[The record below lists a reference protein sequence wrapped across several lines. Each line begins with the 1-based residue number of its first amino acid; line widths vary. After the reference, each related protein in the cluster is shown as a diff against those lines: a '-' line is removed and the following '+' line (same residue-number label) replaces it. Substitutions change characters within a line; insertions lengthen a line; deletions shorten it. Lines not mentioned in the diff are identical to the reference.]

1 VTGNIGGH
9 SVGLAGCFPDR
20 AAAGSAATTAIED
33 GWDSRVLLVAGD
45 TVVRVPRRP
54 EVEGVLRVEGRLLR
68 ELAPVLPVAVPTPH
82 RICDQHG
89 SMAYP
94 HLPGTP
100 LDDDTMDRVGA
111 GRPIAAQVASVL
123 AATWSFPA
131 GRARELGVAPHSFA
145 PALDH
150 FRRRVLPL
158 VDDVRGARLL
168 DHAGRQL
175 RDVAEVRL
183 VHGDL
188 GPAHVLCDDG
198 GVVGVI
204 DWSDSHLGDPAI
216 DLAWALHGLGGRLR
230 APLLEHLDVDRATVE
245 RAGLIHRLGPWWEV
259 VHGLDHDRP
268 DLVRSGLAG
277 IAARL

>member
-1 VTGNIGGH
+1 MTGSAGGH
-9 SVGLAGCFPDR
+9 SVGLAGCFPHL
-20 AAAGSAATTAIED
+20 AAAGSGSPAAIEE
-33 GWDSRVLLVAGD
+33 GWDSRVLLVDGD
-45 TVVRVPRRP
+45 TIVRVPRRP

-94 HLPGTP
+94 YLPGTP
-100 LDDDTMDRVGA
+100 LDDGTVDRVGA
-111 GRPIAAQVASVL
+111 VPIAAQLAAVL
-123 AATWSFPA
+123 AATWSFPV
-131 GRARELGVAPHSFA
+131 GRARDLGVPPHSFG
-145 PALDH
+145 PALDE

-158 VDDVRGARLL
+158 VDDDRGARLL
-168 DHAGRQL
+168 DHADRRL
-175 RDVAEVRL
+175 AEVAEVRL

-188 GPAHVLCDDG
+188 GPAHILCDDG
-198 GVVGVI
+198 GVAGVI
-204 DWSDSHLGDPAI
+204 DWSDSRLGDPAI

-230 APLLEHLDVDRATVE
+230 GPLLEHLDVGRSTVE

-259 VHGLDHDRP
+259 VHGLEHDRP